1 MASTVRTTPSPL
13 KPNEDRSDAVSG
25 EGAAIKAAIIR
36 YARELGFDLVG
47 FASPAPFEDAQRTLE
62 ERIDAGLFSG
72 LTWFTKERASIAG
85 NAANLLP
92 GVRTIVSLG
101 ISYLSDEPALPS
113 EPGTPRGRVARYA
126 WGLDYHEVVKDKLW
140 KLHAF
145 AQERLG
151 RTVEA
156 RALVDT
162 ARIVDRAVA
171 QRAGLGWYG
180 KNTNILNRERGS
192 WVLLGELL
200 LDVELPT
207 DEPVK
212 THCGSCTR
220 CMPACPTGALV
231 APGVLDNN
239 RCISYLTIESR
250 GPIPLEMRS
259 LVGDWV
265 FGCDICQ
272 DVCPVNIKA
281 KPGNHPEF
289 SSQRGIGPSPNLI
302 ELLDMTED
310 EFKRRFQHSP
320 VKRAKWT
327 GIRRNAAVALG
338 NIGDPSAVP
347 ALIRAL
353 NSESPLVRGH
363 AAWALG
369 KLGGREASTA
379 LLARKL
385 IEDDNWVLEEI
396 GLALGETQRKI
407 IT

>member
-1 MASTVRTTPSPL
+1 MAPTVRATTPPL
-13 KPNEDRSDAVSG
+13 MPNDDGPDAISG
-25 EGAAIKAAIIR
+25 EAAAIKSAIIG
-36 YARELGFDLVG
+36 YAQEIGFDLVG

-62 ERIDAGLFSG
+62 ERIDTGLFSG

-92 GVRTIVSLG
+92 EVRTIISLG

-126 WGLDYHEVVKDKLW
+126 WGLDYHEVFKEKLW

-145 AQERLG
+145 VQERLG
-151 RTVEA
+151 RIVEA

-180 KNTNILNRERGS
+180 KNTNILNRESGS

-220 CMPACPTGALV
+220 CMPACPTGALI

-250 GPIPLEMRS
+250 DPIPLEMRP

-272 DVCPVNIKA
+272 DVCPVNLKA
-281 KPGNHPEF
+281 KAGNHPEF

-338 NIGDPSAVP
+338 NIGDPAAIP
-347 ALIRAL
+347 ALVRAL
-353 NSESPLVRGH
+353 NSESFLVRGH

-369 KLGGREASTA
+369 RLGGREASTS
-379 LLARKL
+379 LLARKP
-385 IEDDNWVLEEI
+385 IEDDSWVLEEI
-396 GLALGETQRKI
+396 DLALNETEREI
-407 IT
+407 VT